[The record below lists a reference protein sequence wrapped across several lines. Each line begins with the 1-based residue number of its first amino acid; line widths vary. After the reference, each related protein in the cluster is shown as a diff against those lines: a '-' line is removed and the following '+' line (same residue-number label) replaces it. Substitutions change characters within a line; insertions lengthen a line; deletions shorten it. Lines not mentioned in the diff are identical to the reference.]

1 MHVYGEL
8 SGRLTSSGRVHGTLV
23 GDHHKIH
30 GSLTIP
36 SVVGAKMYE
45 GAYEVTPLPFE
56 AQTLRTKNKLMGD
69 DVVVLE
75 IPYFET
81 SNVSGTTVYIG
92 GE

>member
-8 SGRLTSSGRVHGTLV
+8 HGTLTTQGRLQGSLV
-23 GDHHKIH
+23 GDHHKIQ

-36 SVVGAKMYE
+36 NTPGLETYT